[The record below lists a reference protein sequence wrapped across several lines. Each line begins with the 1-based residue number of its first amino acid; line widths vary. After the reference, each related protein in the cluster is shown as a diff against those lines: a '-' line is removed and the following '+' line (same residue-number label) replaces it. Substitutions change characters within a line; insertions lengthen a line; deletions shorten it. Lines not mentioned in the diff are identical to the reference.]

1 MNDYSE
7 GGLTMTYFGDPEGL
21 EECPR
26 RAGIRN
32 WVKGTWKSLRLTGGG
47 EEARVLVLP
56 RGWLEEGE

>member
-7 GGLTMTYFGDPEGL
+7 GELTMTYFGDPEEL

-32 WVKGTWKSLRLTGGG
+32 WVKGTWNSLRLTGGG
-47 EEARVLVLP
+47 QEARVLVLP